1 MELLNQGV
9 AMHQSGLLGDA
20 EKLYRR
26 VLKLDE
32 RNADAHHLLG
42 MALHQQGRS
51 RDGLRSIEL
60 AIAHAPQ
67 SSVYQLSRGAAL
79 ASLGLLGE
87 AGGAFRRSISARPDD
102 ALAFRNLATA
112 SLGAEPETA
121 LAAAR
126 RSTILDRQDPVA
138 WTARAHAARKFERT
152 DEAIAA
158 CRRAI
163 DRDPRADEARFLLA
177 SLEGVPDRPPAGYV
191 RDLFDKFAP
200 HFDRDLTGKLDYRT
214 PAALAALVERH
225 LAPAPKSLTVL
236 DLGCGTGLAG
246 LALKPLAKRM
256 TGLDLSP
263 AMLAQAKRRGLYA
276 ELIEGDLVAA
286 TFPQPF
292 GLVVAADVLNY
303 LGNLA
308 PAFATIDAAMADG
321 AVLAFSIETLSGE
334 SGFRLTSDLRYAH
347 APDHVRALAAERK
360 WTELAAESAILRRQ
374 GDTPVEGV
382 LFLFRKG

>member
-1 MELLNQGV
+1 MNQGV
-9 AMHQSGLLGDA
+9 ALHQTGKLGDA

-26 VLKLDE
+26 VLNLDDGLV
-32 RNADAHHLLG
+32 DAHHLLG
-42 MALHQQGRS
+42 LALHQQGRS
-51 RDGLRSIEL
+51 HDGIKAIER
-60 AIAHAPQ
+60 AIERAPQ
-67 SSVYQLSRGAAL
+67 SPIYQLSRGAAL

-87 AGGAFRRSISARPDD
+87 AASAFRRAIAARPDD

-112 SLGAEPETA
+112 ILGGESESA
-121 LAAAR
+121 LAASR

-138 WTARAHAARKFERT
+138 WTALAHAARKLDRT
-152 DEAIAA
+152 AEAVAA

-163 DRDPRADEARFLLA
+163 ERDPKADEARFLLA
-177 SLEGVPDRPPAGYV
+177 GLEGIPDRPPAGYV

-200 HFDRDLTGKLDYRT
+200 HFDRDLVGRLDYKT
-214 PAALAALVERH
+214 PDALATLISRH
-225 LAPAPKSLTVL
+225 LAPAPKSLTIL

-246 LALKPLAKRM
+246 AALKPMAKRM

-276 ELIEGDLVAA
+276 ELIEGDLVGA

-292 GLVVAADVLNY
+292 SLVVAADVLNY
-303 LGNLA
+303 LGDLS

-321 AVLAFSIETLSGE
+321 AGLAFSIETLGAE
-334 SGFRLTSDLRYAH
+334 NGYRLTSDLRYAH

-360 WTELAAESAILRRQ
+360 WTEIAAEPAMLRRQ
-374 GDTPVEGV
+374 GDMPVDGV

>member
-1 MELLNQGV
+1 
-9 AMHQSGLLGDA
+9 MHQAGKLGDA

-26 VLKLDE
+26 VLNLDDGLV
-32 RNADAHHLLG
+32 DAHHLLG
-42 MALHQQGRS
+42 LALHQQGRS
-51 RDGLRSIEL
+51 RDGIKAIEQ
-60 AIAHAPQ
+60 AIAKAPQ
-67 SSVYQLSRGAAL
+67 SPIYQLSRGAAL

-87 AGGAFRRSISARPDD
+87 AASAFRRAIAARPDD

-112 SLGAEPETA
+112 ILGGEAEGA
-121 LAAAR
+121 LAASR

-138 WTARAHAARKFERT
+138 WTARAHAARKLDRG
-152 DEAIAA
+152 DEAVAA

-163 DRDPRADEARFLLA
+163 ERDPHADEARFLLA

-200 HFDRDLTGKLDYRT
+200 HFDRDLVGRLDYKT
-214 PAALAALVERH
+214 PDALAALISRH
-225 LAPAPKSLTVL
+225 LAPAPKSLTIL

-246 LALKPLAKRM
+246 AALKPMAKRM

-276 ELIEGDLVAA
+276 ELIEGDLVGAA
-286 TFPQPF
+286 FPQSF
-292 GLVVAADVLNY
+292 SLVVAADVLNY
-303 LGNLA
+303 LGDLS

-321 AVLAFSIETLSGE
+321 AGIAFSIETLGAE
-334 SGFRLTSDLRYAH
+334 SGYRLTSDLRYAH

-360 WTELAAESAILRRQ
+360 WTEVAAEPAILRRQ